1 MMKITFLGTGTSQ
14 GVPVIGCDCQVC
26 TSNDPKDNRL
36 RTSAMVEW
44 RGKTIIIDAGPD
56 FRQQLLR
63 AKVTDVTAILMTHEH
78 NDHIIG
84 MDDVRPLNF
93 KHRKHM
99 PIYAEFRVQEDLKS
113 RFPYIFDDNPYPGA
127 PRLTL
132 QNIEK
137 EKTINIEGLLVQPIR
152 VMHGQLPV
160 FGFRFG
166 DFTYLTDLN
175 NISAEEL
182 AKVAGTK
189 YLAIDALHHS
199 EHHSHFNLEQAL
211 DLIKIIQPEQAYLI
225 HVSHRMGLTKK
236 VNDTLP
242 KGVQLAYDGQVLII

>member
-14 GVPVIGCDCQVC
+14 GVPVIGCDCEVC
-26 TSNDPKDNRL
+26 ASNDPKDNRL
-36 RTSAMVEW
+36 RTSAMIEW
-44 RGKTIIIDAGPD
+44 DGKTIVIDVGPD

-63 AKVTDVTAILMTHEH
+63 AKVTNVTAILMTHEH

-93 KHRKHM
+93 KYRKHM
-99 PIYAEFRVQEDLKS
+99 PIYAEFRVQEDLKR
-113 RFPYIFDDNPYPGA
+113 RFAYVFNENPYPGA

-132 QNIEK
+132 QNIEA
-137 EKTINIEGLLVQPIR
+137 EQTINIEGLLVEPIR

-175 NISAEEL
+175 SISEAEL
-182 AKVAGTK
+182 AKVMGTK
-189 YLAIDALHHS
+189 FLAIDALHHS
-199 EHHSHFNLEQAL
+199 EHHSHYNLEQAL
-211 DLIKIIQPEQAYLI
+211 DLINVIQPAQAYLI
-225 HVSHRMGLTKK
+225 HVSHRMGLAHK
-236 VNDTLP
+236 VNATLP
-242 KGVQLAYDGQVLII
+242 KGVQLAYDGLVLII